1 MLFRSY
7 ALRNLP
13 EFPPESEFQLP
24 ENRPDREAVRL
35 VLPDRVIGA
44 GAVLRDPLG
53 RETIGNSTDD
63 RQAVFNRGRRRHA
76 IPDQSDRRLRRFE
89 TAVRKITDLDFP
101 GAMANEPAD
110 VFSGAP

>member
-1 MLFRSY
+1 MSLSDVLQERRSPRGFSSSP
-7 ALRNLP
+7 ALSLDKIGW
-13 EFPPESEFQLP
+13 LCW
-24 ENRPDREAVRL
+24 
-35 VLPDRVIGA
+35 DRVIWA